1 MQKAYI
7 PGKKA
12 LEDARGTLK
21 QEDGSSGSTKFDG
34 GCLEAGKR
42 CAMSVVPPP
51 GNGTTPYAMGSR
63 QRTEDKNMVLKKVLY
78 KLVCRG
84 GNEKMLTKTPH
95 RDYLDLAA
103 IYRVPAGRMH
113 GRESSFVV
121 QNRLCNELGITL
133 EELDAAAYRNTKK
146 EWFKTGALDVS
157 TSSRGTP
164 FLYEVIGGGMLYGS
178 NALLYPEC
186 LDEVAGMLH
195 DDLYILAFNMHQLI
209 AGPAAGVDAKSL
221 ARAAYA
227 IGHAGV
233 PLEYSLSNSVYMYI
247 RSARSLVVA
256 HTIS

>member
-1 MQKAYI
+1 MQKAHI
-7 PGKKA
+7 PGKKRDA
-12 LEDARGTLK
+12 LEDSRGTLK
-21 QEDGSSGSTKFDG
+21 QEG
-34 GCLEAGKR
+34 GCLETGKR
-42 CAMSVVPPP
+42 YAMSVVPLQV
-51 GNGTTPYAMGSR
+51 NGTTPCEMAM
-63 QRTEDKNMVLKKVLY
+63 DKNMVLKKVLY

-121 QNRLCNELGITL
+121 QNRLCSELGITL